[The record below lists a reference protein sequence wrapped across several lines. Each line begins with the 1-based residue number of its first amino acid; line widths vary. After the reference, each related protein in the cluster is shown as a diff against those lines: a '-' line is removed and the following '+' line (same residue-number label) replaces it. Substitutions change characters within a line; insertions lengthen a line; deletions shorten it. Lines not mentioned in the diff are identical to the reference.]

1 MDKSG
6 TSQITVQLE
15 AALKQKLDM
24 LAEAAGQTAERLA
37 SEAIA
42 RFLEHVETLTAAEKA
57 ALESWE
63 HYKATG
69 LHLTMAE
76 ADAWMA
82 ELEGGHDVEPPPCHR

>member
-1 MDKSG
+1 MDKSR

-15 AALKQKLDM
+15 AELRQKLEM
-24 LAEAAGQTAERLA
+24 LAEATGQAAERLA

-42 RFLEHVETLTAAEKA
+42 RFLEPAEKMTVAEKA

-69 LHLTMAE
+69 LHLTMVE
-76 ADAWMA
+76 ADAWLA

>member
-1 MDKSG
+1 MTKSG
-6 TSQITVQLE
+6 TAQITVQLE
-15 AALKQKLDM
+15 AELQRKLQM
-24 LAEAAGQTAERLA
+24 LAEATGRTSEGLA

-42 RFLEHVETLTAAEKA
+42 QFLEHSEKMTTAEKA

-69 LHLTMAE
+69 LHLTMVE

-82 ELEGGHDVEPPPCHR
+82 ELEGGNDVEPPPCHR